1 MQSSKKQGDRVSST
15 ISRGVAALLA
25 LPVVAVAHESASVRD
40 LCDVNERTH
49 IISLVGILALGNE
62 IYGAANLHRIR
73 RPDLACKMFEEAMT
87 MLGAL
92 PRLESRLSDSCGELW
107 DLVEGGRISE
117 LTYRVNRGIGDS
129 C

>member
-1 MQSSKKQGDRVSST
+1 MKQGDRVSST

-25 LPVVAVAHESASVRD
+25 LPVVALAHESASVQD

-49 IISLVGILALGNE
+49 LISLVGILTLGNE
-62 IYGAANLHRIR
+62 IYGAANLLGTR

-87 MLGAL
+87 MLGTL
-92 PRLESRLSDSCGELW
+92 PRLESRLSDSCAELW